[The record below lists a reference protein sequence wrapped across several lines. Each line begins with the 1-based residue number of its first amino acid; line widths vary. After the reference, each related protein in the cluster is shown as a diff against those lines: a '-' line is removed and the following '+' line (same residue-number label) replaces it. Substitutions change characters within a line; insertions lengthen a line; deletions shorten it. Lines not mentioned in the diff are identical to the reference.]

1 VRKLSA
7 LIVALLFLNIQP
19 THAVETLP
27 QPFFNY
33 LNSKYLGDPGV
44 ILIDKATGEVIYESG
59 STKARTP
66 ASVLKLTSAAAIA
79 LTLDASTVFK
89 TAIYK
94 TEKRGVFVI
103 WGENDPWITSN
114 AKYRDANKRAYMP
127 KLIKA
132 AFASDKKLK
141 KITLIYK
148 GVNNSDI
155 YYAKKALKR
164 RASVAYKPLSKN
176 IEVESLITE
185 KISQVESPPL
195 SKMIRF
201 ALLYSDNVL
210 SQRLAMLATGKNGY
224 PLNKDGLN
232 DMIHE
237 KLTSLNVDT
246 TGMYLVDGSGIGGSN
261 RISAVTVSQLLLKIR
276 SEPQLQVVYDSLPVG
291 GESGTLIGR
300 YHTTAPQA
308 VGIVKAKTG
317 STRHTVSLAGFTSS
331 GEKEYVFVV
340 IADGVGRTKRSQ
352 NAARS
357 AIDRMLGTIT
367 KPVVIGL
374 TPPTVENNPVA
385 ITQQPTYIKQ
395 R

>member
-1 VRKLSA
+1 VKKLSA
-7 LIVALLFLNIQP
+7 LVVALLLLNIQP

-44 ILIDKATGEVIYESG
+44 ILIDKASGEVIYESG

-164 RASVAYKPLSKN
+164 RASVAYKPLSKD
-176 IEVESLITE
+176 IEAESLITE
-185 KISQVESPPL
+185 KLSEVESPPL

-232 DMIHE
+232 DMVHE
-237 KLTSLNVDT
+237 KLNSLNVDT
-246 TGMYLVDGSGIGGSN
+246 TGMKLVDGSGLGGSN

-276 SEPQLQVVYDSLPVG
+276 SEPQLKVVYDSLPVG

-317 STRHTVSLAGFTSS
+317 STRHTVSLAGYTSS

-374 TPPTVENNPVA
+374 TPPTVDNNQAA
-385 ITQQPTYIKQ
+385 ISQ
-395 R
+395 

>member
-1 VRKLSA
+1 MRKLSVF
-7 LIVALLFLNIQP
+7 IVALLFLNIQP

-44 ILIDKATGEVIYESG
+44 ILIDKASGEVIYESG

-79 LTLDASTVFK
+79 LTLDANTVFK

-176 IEVESLITE
+176 IEVESLVTE
-185 KISQVESPPL
+185 KLSEVESPPL

-224 PLNKDGLN
+224 PLNKEGLN
-232 DMIHE
+232 DMAHE
-237 KLTSLNVDT
+237 KLTTLGIDT
-246 TGMYLVDGSGIGGSN
+246 KGMKLVDGSGLGGSN

-276 SEPQLQVVYDSLPVG
+276 SEPQLKVVYDSLPVG

-317 STRHTVSLAGFTSS
+317 STRHTVSLAGYTSA

-385 ITQQPTYIKQ
+385 ITQ
-395 R
+395 

>member
-1 VRKLSA
+1 MKKLSA
-7 LIVALLFLNIQP
+7 LVVALLLLNIQP

-44 ILIDKATGEVIYESG
+44 ILIDKASGEVIYESG

-185 KISQVESPPL
+185 KLSEVESPPL

-232 DMIHE
+232 DMANA
-237 KLTSLNVDT
+237 KLTALGIDT
-246 TGMYLVDGSGIGGSN
+246 TGMKLVDGSGLGGSN
-261 RISAVTVSQLLLKIR
+261 RVSAVTVSQLLLKIR
-276 SEPQLQVVYDSLPVG
+276 SEPQLKVVYDSLPVG

-317 STRHTVSLAGFTSS
+317 STRHTVSLAGYTSS

-374 TPPTVENNPVA
+374 TPPTVDNNQAA
-385 ITQQPTYIKQ
+385 ISQ
-395 R
+395 

>member
-1 VRKLSA
+1 MKKLSA
-7 LIVALLFLNIQP
+7 LVVALLLLNIQP

-44 ILIDKATGEVIYESG
+44 ILIDKASGEVIYESD

-164 RASVAYKPLSKN
+164 RASVAYKPLSKD

-185 KISQVESPPL
+185 KLSEVESPPL

-232 DMIHE
+232 DMVHE
-237 KLTSLNVDT
+237 KLNSLNVDT
-246 TGMYLVDGSGIGGSN
+246 TGMKLVDGSGLGGSN

-276 SEPQLQVVYDSLPVG
+276 SEPQLKVVYDSLPVG

-317 STRHTVSLAGFTSS
+317 STRHTVSLAGYTSS
-331 GEKEYVFVV
+331 GEKEYIFVV

-385 ITQQPTYIKQ
+385 ITQ
-395 R
+395 

>member
-1 VRKLSA
+1 MRKLSIF
-7 LIVALLFLNIQP
+7 IVSLLFLNIQP

-66 ASVLKLTSAAAIA
+66 ASVLKLTTAATIA

-185 KISQVESPPL
+185 KLSEVESPPL

-201 ALLYSDNVL
+201 AMLYSDNVL

-232 DMIHE
+232 DMAHE
-237 KLTSLNVDT
+237 KLTTLGIDT
-246 TGMYLVDGSGIGGSN
+246 KGMKLVDGSGLGGSN

-276 SEPQLQVVYDSLPVG
+276 SEPQLKVVYDSLPVG

-317 STRHTVSLAGFTSS
+317 STRHTVSLAGYTSA

-374 TPPTVENNPVA
+374 TPPTVENNPVT
-385 ITQQPTYIKQ
+385 ITQ
-395 R
+395 

>member
-1 VRKLSA
+1 MRKLSVF
-7 LIVALLFLNIQP
+7 IVALLFLNIQP

-27 QPFFNY
+27 KPFFNY

-44 ILIDKATGEVIYESG
+44 ILIDKASGEVIYESG

-79 LTLDASTVFK
+79 MTLDANTVFK

-94 TEKRGVFVI
+94 TKKRGVFVI
-103 WGENDPWITSN
+103 WGENDPWMTSN

-127 KLIKA
+127 RLIKA
-132 AFASDKKLK
+132 AFASNKKLK

-148 GVNNSDI
+148 GVNGSDI

-176 IEVESLITE
+176 IDVESLITE
-185 KISQVESPPL
+185 KISGVKSPPL

-210 SQRLAMLATGKNGY
+210 SQRLAMLATRKNGY

-232 DMIHE
+232 EMANE
-237 KLTSLNVDT
+237 KLTALGIDT
-246 TGMYLVDGSGIGGSN
+246 KGMKLVDGSGLSGSN

-276 SEPQLQVVYDSLPVG
+276 SEPQLKVVYDSLPVG

-308 VGIVKAKTG
+308 VGILKAKTG
-317 STRHTVSLAGFTSS
+317 STRHTVSLAGYTTS

-340 IADGVGRTKRSQ
+340 IADGVGRTKRLQ

-374 TPPTVENNPVA
+374 TPPTVENTPAA
-385 ITQQPTYIKQ
+385 IPQ
-395 R
+395 

>member
-1 VRKLSA
+1 MRKLSVFIA
-7 LIVALLFLNIQP
+7 ALLFLNIQP

-44 ILIDKATGEVIYESG
+44 ILIDKASGEVIYESG

-79 LTLDASTVFK
+79 LTLDANTVFK

-176 IEVESLITE
+176 IDVESLITE

-201 ALLYSDNVL
+201 AMLYSDNVL

-224 PLNKDGLN
+224 PLNKEGLN
-232 DMIHE
+232 DMAHE
-237 KLTSLNVDT
+237 KLTTLGIDT
-246 TGMYLVDGSGIGGSN
+246 TGMKLVDGSGLGGSN

-317 STRHTVSLAGFTSS
+317 STRHTVSLAGYTSS

-385 ITQQPTYIKQ
+385 ITQ
-395 R
+395 

>member
-1 VRKLSA
+1 MKKLSA
-7 LIVALLFLNIQP
+7 LVVALLFLNIQP

-44 ILIDKATGEVIYESG
+44 ILIDKASGEVIYETG
-59 STKARTP
+59 STQARRP

-79 LTLDASTVFK
+79 MTLDANTVFK

-127 KLIKA
+127 KLINA

-164 RASVAYKPLSKN
+164 ITSVAYEPLSKN
-176 IEVESLITE
+176 NEVESLITE
-185 KISQVESPPL
+185 KLTEVESPPL

-237 KLTSLNVDT
+237 KLTSLGVDT
-246 TGMYLVDGSGIGGSN
+246 TGMYLVDGSGLGASS

-276 SEPQLQVVYDSLPVG
+276 SEPQLKVVYDSLPVG
-291 GESGTLIGR
+291 GESGTLRSR
-300 YHTTAPQA
+300 YHATAPQA
-308 VGIVKAKTG
+308 VGLVRAKTG
-317 STRHTVSLAGFTSS
+317 STRYAISLAGYTSS

-340 IADGVGRTKRSQ
+340 IANGVGRTRSLQ
-352 NAARS
+352 NAARRT
-357 AIDRMLGTIT
+357 IDRMLGTIT

-374 TPPTVENNPVA
+374 TPPDVENIPVA
-385 ITQQPTYIKQ
+385 IPQ
-395 R
+395 

>member
-1 VRKLSA
+1 MRKLS
-7 LIVALLFLNIQP
+7 IFIISLLFLNIQP

-176 IEVESLITE
+176 VEVESLITE
-185 KISQVESPPL
+185 KLSEVESPPL

-232 DMIHE
+232 DMANE
-237 KLTSLNVDT
+237 KLTSLGIDT
-246 TGMYLVDGSGIGGSN
+246 KGMKLVDGSGLGGSN

-276 SEPQLQVVYDSLPVG
+276 SEPQLKVVYDSLPVG

-317 STRHTVSLAGFTSS
+317 STRHTVSLAGYTSS

-367 KPVVIGL
+367 KPVVIAL

-385 ITQQPTYIKQ
+385 ISQ
-395 R
+395 

>member
-1 VRKLSA
+1 VRKLSV
-7 LIVALLFLNIQP
+7 LIVAFLFLNIQP

-44 ILIDKATGEVIYESG
+44 ILIDKASGEVIYESG

-164 RASVAYKPLSKN
+164 RASVAYKPLSKDV
-176 IEVESLITE
+176 EVESLITE
-185 KISQVESPPL
+185 KISEVESPPL

-232 DMIHE
+232 DMAHE
-237 KLTSLNVDT
+237 KLTTLGIDT
-246 TGMYLVDGSGIGGSN
+246 KGMKLVDGSGLGGSN

-276 SEPQLQVVYDSLPVG
+276 SEPQLKVVYDSLPVG

-317 STRHTVSLAGFTSS
+317 STRHTVSLAGYTSS

-367 KPVVIGL
+367 KPVVIAL

-385 ITQQPTYIKQ
+385 ISQ
-395 R
+395 

>member
-1 VRKLSA
+1 MRKLSVF
-7 LIVALLFLNIQP
+7 IVALLFLNIQP

-66 ASVLKLTSAAAIA
+66 ASVLKLTTAATIA

-141 KITLIYK
+141 RITLIYK

-176 IEVESLITE
+176 IEVESLVTE
-185 KISQVESPPL
+185 KLTEVESPPL

-232 DMIHE
+232 DMANE
-237 KLTSLNVDT
+237 KLTSLGIDT
-246 TGMYLVDGSGIGGSN
+246 KGMKLVDGSGLSGAN
-261 RISAVTVSQLLLKIR
+261 RVSAVTVSQLLLKIR
-276 SEPQLQVVYDSLPVG
+276 SESQLKVVYDSLPVG

-317 STRHTVSLAGFTSS
+317 STRHTVSLAGYTSA

-374 TPPTVENNPVA
+374 TPPTVENNPVT
-385 ITQQPTYIKQ
+385 ITQ
-395 R
+395 

>member
-1 VRKLSA
+1 VKKLSA
-7 LIVALLFLNIQP
+7 LVVALLLLNIQP

-33 LNSKYLGDPGV
+33 LNSKYLGNPGV
-44 ILIDKATGEVIYESG
+44 ILIDKASGEVIYESG

-185 KISQVESPPL
+185 KLSEVESPPL

-232 DMIHE
+232 DMANA
-237 KLTSLNVDT
+237 KLTALGIDT
-246 TGMYLVDGSGIGGSN
+246 TGMKLVDGSGLGGSN

-276 SEPQLQVVYDSLPVG
+276 SEPQLKVVYDSLPVG

-317 STRHTVSLAGFTSS
+317 STRHTVSLAGYTSS

-374 TPPTVENNPVA
+374 TPPTVDNNQAA
-385 ITQQPTYIKQ
+385 ISQ
-395 R
+395 

>member
-1 VRKLSA
+1 VKKLSA
-7 LIVALLFLNIQP
+7 LVVALLLLNIQP
-19 THAVETLP
+19 THAVEILP

-33 LNSKYLGDPGV
+33 LNSKYLGNPGV
-44 ILIDKATGEVIYESG
+44 ILIDKASGEVIYESG

-185 KISQVESPPL
+185 KLSEVESPPL

-232 DMIHE
+232 DMANA
-237 KLTSLNVDT
+237 KLTSLGIDT
-246 TGMYLVDGSGIGGSN
+246 TGMKLVDGSGLGGSN

-276 SEPQLQVVYDSLPVG
+276 SEPQLKVVYDSLPVG

-317 STRHTVSLAGFTSS
+317 STRHTVSLAGYTSS

-374 TPPTVENNPVA
+374 TPPTVDNNQAA
-385 ITQQPTYIKQ
+385 ISQ
-395 R
+395 

>member
-1 VRKLSA
+1 MRKLSVFIA
-7 LIVALLFLNIQP
+7 ALLFLNIQP

-44 ILIDKATGEVIYESG
+44 ILIDKASGEVIYESG

-94 TEKRGVFVI
+94 TDKRGVFVI

-232 DMIHE
+232 DMAHE
-237 KLTSLNVDT
+237 KLTTLGIDT
-246 TGMYLVDGSGIGGSN
+246 TGMKLVDGSGLGGSN

-317 STRHTVSLAGFTSS
+317 STRHTVSLAGYTSS

-385 ITQQPTYIKQ
+385 ITQ
-395 R
+395 

>member
-1 VRKLSA
+1 MRKLSVF
-7 LIVALLFLNIQP
+7 IVALLFLNIQP

-44 ILIDKATGEVIYESG
+44 ILIDKASGEVIYESG

-66 ASVLKLTSAAAIA
+66 ASVLKLTTAATIA

-141 KITLIYK
+141 RITLIYK

-176 IEVESLITE
+176 IEVESLVTE
-185 KISQVESPPL
+185 KLTEVESPPL

-232 DMIHE
+232 DMANE
-237 KLTSLNVDT
+237 KLTSLGIDT
-246 TGMYLVDGSGIGGSN
+246 KGMKLVDGSGLSGAN
-261 RISAVTVSQLLLKIR
+261 RVSAVTVSQLLLKIR
-276 SEPQLQVVYDSLPVG
+276 SESQLKVVYDSLPVG

-317 STRHTVSLAGFTSS
+317 STRHTVSLAGYTSS

-385 ITQQPTYIKQ
+385 ITQ
-395 R
+395 

>member
-1 VRKLSA
+1 MKKLSA
-7 LIVALLFLNIQP
+7 LVVALLLLNIQP

-33 LNSKYLGDPGV
+33 LNSKYLGNPGV
-44 ILIDKATGEVIYESG
+44 ILIDKASGEVIYESG

-66 ASVLKLTSAAAIA
+66 ASVLKLTTTAAIA

-185 KISQVESPPL
+185 KLSEVESPPL

-232 DMIHE
+232 DMANA
-237 KLTSLNVDT
+237 KLTSLGIDT
-246 TGMYLVDGSGIGGSN
+246 TGMKLVDGSGLGGSN

-276 SEPQLQVVYDSLPVG
+276 SEPQLKVVYDSLPVG

-317 STRHTVSLAGFTSS
+317 STRHTVSLAGYTSS

-374 TPPTVENNPVA
+374 TPPTVDNNQAA
-385 ITQQPTYIKQ
+385 ISQ
-395 R
+395 